1 VPDYSASAQG
11 HCLCSPAQIL
21 FLYRLDGMTTT
32 SDSDI
37 DRLYREGVAAIRA
50 GDKASGREKLM
61 EVVERDQMHEQ
72 AWLWLSAAVDTNED
86 RVICLE
92 NVLTINPANEV
103 ARRGLEKLRRSASP
117 PSEPAPPPPPLIPDP
132 PIPTARGSLLGAVE
146 STGGLVQPKAGPV
159 GLPSED
165 QVSSPA
171 SPSKETEEEWRKPVL
186 EAQAEPSPEDRPL
199 PQRNLLDLLDA
210 WAAALVLL
218 RGGAYRAEVLTANFG
233 RVLVNLAFGSLLSG
247 ITLVLLFMLV
257 ITPLGGIQRLIGRG
271 LPPEFIPSRLA
282 AAAVSG
288 IEAVVVPLLMLSIG
302 SLVQGT
308 VAHFVAEAMGG
319 KGSFV
324 QTLHAW
330 TIAFVAEQIA
340 GLLPVLLL
348 AGVLFAL
355 PSLGALNLML
365 TFSSFILGLYRLAVE
380 VNALRVAHPSFGV
393 FRALGVWFVTVLIL
407 SAFGCC
413 LSLVVF
419 LLGR

>member
-37 DRLYREGVAAIRA
+37 DRLFREGVAAIRA

-61 EVVERDQMHEQ
+61 EVVERDQMYEQ

-86 RVICLE
+86 RVVCLE

-247 ITLVLLFMLV
+247 ITLVLFFVLV

-271 LPPEFIPSRLA
+271 LPPEFIPSRLTA
-282 AAAVSG
+282 MAVSG
-288 IEAVVVPLLMLSIG
+288 IAAVVIVLLMLFIG

-308 VAHFVAEAMGG
+308 VVHFVAEAMGG

-348 AGVLFAL
+348 VGVVFAA
-355 PSLGALNLML
+355 PSSDALSL
-365 TFSSFILGLYRLAVE
+365 TLLFSSFILALYRLAAE
-380 VNALRVAHPSFGV
+380 VNALRVAHPSFSV
-393 FRALGVWFVTVLIL
+393 FRALGIWFVAGLIQ
-407 SAFGCC
+407 SAFCCC
-413 LSLVVF
+413 LGFVVS